1 MKKAS
6 RILLLVGAIVSI
18 FYVVVFGILSIVF
31 GILGSDTA
39 KQVVIDG
46 LKDGSITT
54 SIQGTPEEVA
64 AALQAVFSALSI
76 VFVLFMIASI
86 ACAVI
91 SFIARAK
98 QNRPMYIVAI
108 VFAVISGTVFGI
120 PGGIFGIVALAQESK
135 ANAIENN

>member
-31 GILGSDTA
+31 GIFGSDAA
-39 KQVVIDG
+39 KQAIIDG
-46 LKDGSITT
+46 LNDGSIKT
-54 SIQGTPEEVA
+54 SIQGTPEEIA
-64 AALQAVFSALSI
+64 SALQAVFAALSV

-108 VFAVISGTVFGI
+108 VFAVISGTLFGI
-120 PGGIFGIVALAQESK
+120 PGGIFGIVALAQENKPST
-135 ANAIENN
+135 IENN